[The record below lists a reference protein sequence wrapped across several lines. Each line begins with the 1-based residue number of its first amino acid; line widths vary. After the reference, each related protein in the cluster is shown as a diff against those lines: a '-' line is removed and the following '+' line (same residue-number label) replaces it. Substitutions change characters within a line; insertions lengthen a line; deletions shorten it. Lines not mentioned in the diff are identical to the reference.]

1 MKISSVSEMRRMD
14 KAAIETYGIADE
26 ILMEN
31 AGLAAYSAL
40 SAHMAIENHRFLVI
54 CGGGNNGGDGLMI
67 ARKIHSNHGIV
78 KVVLL
83 SDPQKY
89 SGAAETNYRALSQL
103 PVDMGKFESVEAL
116 KNELPQFDMVID
128 AIFGTGISR
137 NVEGTY
143 RDLVNILNQNAVP
156 ILSLDIPSGINGD
169 TGRVMGVAVRA
180 DITVTFGLPKI
191 GNMLFPGYDHG
202 GKLFVSHISFPP
214 SMFGADTLKIEVN
227 DPPPLPKRDPAGH
240 KGTFGE
246 TLFIAGAASYY
257 GAPFYAAMSF
267 LKAGGGYARLAAP
280 QSMTPYLAN
289 KGSEIVFVP
298 QSETATGSISLDNK
312 EALVESANQ
321 MDMVVLGPGISLD
334 DETKKLARELSTAIE
349 VPLLIDGDGITALC
363 ENLDILKQRKAPT
376 VLTPHPGE
384 MSRIT
389 GKSVADIL
397 EDSIPILQKTAAE
410 LHAMIVLKG
419 AHTLIGFPDER
430 VFINMSGNAGMGS
443 AGSGDVLTGTI
454 AAMHGMG
461 LSVEDAVR
469 KGVFLHGLAGDLAA
483 DDIGEDGI
491 TAADILNNIPSAV
504 KADRRGIPQKIAG
517 RYRIPVVL

>member
-14 KAAIETYGIADE
+14 KAAIETYGIADG

-40 SAHMAIENHRFLVI
+40 SARMVIENHRFLVI

-67 ARKIHSNHGIV
+67 ARKIHSNHGKV

-89 SGAAETNYRALSQL
+89 SGAAETNYRTLSHL
-103 PVDMGKFESVEAL
+103 PVEMAKFESVKAL
-116 KNELPQFDMVID
+116 KNELPRYDMVID
-128 AIFGTGISR
+128 AIFGTGLSR

-143 RDLVNILNQNAVP
+143 RDVIDLLNQNAAPV
-156 ILSLDIPSGINGD
+156 LSLDIPSGINGD

-191 GNMLFPGYDHG
+191 GNMLFPGYDLG

-214 SMFGADTLKIEVN
+214 SMFEADTLKIEVN
-227 DPPPLPKRDPAGH
+227 DPPALPKRDPAGH

-312 EALVESANQ
+312 EALVKSANQ
-321 MDMVVLGPGISLD
+321 MDMAVLGPGISLEN
-334 DETKKLARELSTAIE
+334 ETQELTRDLSAAIE

-389 GKSVADIL
+389 GKSVTDIL
-397 EDSIPILQKTAAE
+397 EDSIPILQKAAAE
-410 LHAMIVLKG
+410 LNAIIVLKG
-419 AHTLIGFPDER
+419 AHTLIGSPDER
-430 VFINMSGNAGMGS
+430 VFINMSGNSGMGT

-454 AAMHGMG
+454 AAMRGVG
-461 LSVEDAVR
+461 FSIEDAVK
-469 KGVFLHGLAGDLAA
+469 KGVFIHGLAGDLAA
-483 DDIGEDGI
+483 DEIGADGI
-491 TAADILNNIPSAV
+491 TAADILSHIPSAI
-504 KADRRGIPQKIAG
+504 KADRRGLPQKIAE
-517 RYRIPVVL
+517 RYRIPVIL